1 MSNWKRQAILQARPV
16 SDAEPQPNWGPAGE
30 PRCNVLCPHYLSGAC
45 ALTGAR
51 LSPVPVND
59 ACRPVT
65 VGMARLLDVV
75 YEAPT
80 LLTRIKRV
88 FGS

>member
-1 MSNWKRQAILQARPV
+1 
-16 SDAEPQPNWGPAGE
+16 
-30 PRCNVLCPHYLSGAC
+30 
-45 ALTGAR
+45 
-51 LSPVPVND
+51 
-59 ACRPVT
+59 
-65 VGMARLLDVV
+65 MARLLDVV